1 MRHICLKLSTIFQ
14 EFALVQCSIF
24 VILTRLPPFLLFQRD
39 VLKDTDSS
47 LFSGIISHIY
57 YLLAECADALS
68 LFQEFVEHG
77 DYFVNR
83 VDLVFQTFI
92 QVTFCITMLMITSC
106 PMKVLK
112 DDRMKLVL
120 QGQWKSVKFMIL
132 VGVNAPLLGI
142 RCYLVSLYGDE
153 VKIGIIFALFIVRE
167 AAMVFMGTLELIY
180 EIIVLRQEIGNL
192 KSKVAASR

>member
-1 MRHICLKLSTIFQ
+1 
-14 EFALVQCSIF
+14 
-24 VILTRLPPFLLFQRD
+24 
-39 VLKDTDSS
+39 
-47 LFSGIISHIY
+47 
-57 YLLAECADALS
+57 
-68 LFQEFVEHG
+68 
-77 DYFVNR
+77 
-83 VDLVFQTFI
+83 
-92 QVTFCITMLMITSC
+92 
-106 PMKVLK
+106 MKVLK

-120 QGQWKSVKFMIL
+120 QGQRLFTKFMIL